1 MTMPNT
7 VSYVA
12 AGQEVEDL
20 RSGDFILVE
29 NTEEWPPEVL
39 RFIQTVRLRGAM
51 RKYVRLSHVALVV
64 SERGDIA
71 ESLSSGVSKQH
82 LSKYK
87 GVEYYAVRVEISD
100 RYRERV
106 VHFANHVMETT
117 STYTFQMKVAAAAHF
132 LLLLL
137 GSRLVVGTSAE
148 AGGDSRWI
156 MSSSFV
162 AEVLF
167 RVGFLFPRDNAQML
181 PADLTA
187 FFGVLDGTP

>member
-1 MTMPNT
+1 MTIPNT
-7 VSYVA
+7 VSFVA

-29 NTEEWPPEVL
+29 NTEECPPEVL

-51 RKYVRLSHVALVV
+51 RKYVRLLHVALVV

-106 VHFANHVMETT
+106 VHFAYHVMETT